1 MSNTSDRMKLAA
13 EILALIDRKRAEAG
27 DPNLGSAIERVLLD
41 AQIREIEQD
50 IFEDPGAIEPMLV
63 RRRAE

>member
-27 DPNLGSAIERVLLD
+27 DPNLGSAIERALLD
-41 AQIREIEQD
+41 AQIQEIEQD
-50 IFEDPGAIEPMLV
+50 IFADPGAIEPMLV
-63 RRRAE
+63 RRRSL